1 MSYLQKCL
9 NILGITDDFSKIDS
23 KYLKNIFKT
32 KVLESHPDKSGSNE
46 DFDNVLSAFLHLQE
60 IIKRLKG
67 GRDVLNEIIS
77 PDVIR
82 SSRSNELINSIFQEI
97 DNEEFNKKFEESHV
111 SELGHGYQDW
121 LKQKSETFP
130 TNPKTEFEDNLQKA
144 ESVKSLETESEITP
158 ENFNFIFEKSAKLGK
173 PDIAHNSI
181 ICINSMGITNPIG
194 SDLIQS
200 EIQEYS
206 STFPSELQYS
216 DVYTAFNNSTIIDKL
231 PNNNDIEDVIK
242 RLDKLKELREQQIK
256 PTEDE
261 INQLLQFEKEQFEK
275 EKKHRD
281 NIIKSFGE
289 NAFGVNTICN
299 TEPLTNDNYSG
310 NIIITPYSLQ
320 IVKDVK

>member
-32 KVLESHPDKSGSNE
+32 KVLESHPDKSGSDE
-46 DFDNVLSAFLHLQE
+46 KFDNVLTAFLHLQE
-60 IIKRLKG
+60 INKRLKG
-67 GRDVLNEIIS
+67 GRDVLNDIIS

-97 DNEEFNKKFEESHV
+97 GNEEFNKKFEESHV

-121 LKQKSETFP
+121 LKQESET
-130 TNPKTEFEDNLQKA
+130 PKQS
-144 ESVKSLETESEITP
+144 ESGKSLETESKITP
-158 ENFNFIFEKSAKLGK
+158 ENFNSVFEKSAKFGK
-173 PDIAHNSI
+173 PDVAHNSI
-181 ICINSMGITNPIG
+181 ICINSMGITNSIG

-216 DVYTAFNNSTIIDKL
+216 DVYTAFNNSTVIDKL
-231 PNNNDIEDVIK
+231 PSNDNIEDVM
-242 RLDKLKELREQQIK
+242 RNFDKLKQIREQSIN

-261 INQLLQFEKEQFEK
+261 IDQLLQFEKEQFEK

-281 NIIKSFGE
+281 NLIKSFGE
-289 NAFGVNTICN
+289 NAFGVNMLCN
-299 TEPLTNDNYSG
+299 TEPLNNKEPS
-310 NIIITPYSLQ
+310 NMVIEI
-320 IVKDVK
+320 K

>member
-9 NILGITDDFSKIDS
+9 TILGITDDFSKIDS
-23 KYLKNIFKT
+23 KYLKNVFKT

-60 IIKRLKG
+60 INKRLKG

-77 PDVIR
+77 PDVIK

-121 LKQKSETFP
+121 LKQESQTPKKSESG
-130 TNPKTEFEDNLQKA
+130 N
-144 ESVKSLETESEITP
+144 SETESEITP
-158 ENFNFIFEKSAKLGK
+158 ENFNSVFFNSVFKKSAKVGK
-173 PDIAHNSI
+173 PEVAHNSI
-181 ICINSMGITNPIG
+181 ICINSMGITNSIG
-194 SDLIQS
+194 SELIQS

-216 DVYTAFNNSTIIDKL
+216 DVYTAFNNSTVIDKL
-231 PNNNDIEDVIK
+231 PSNDNIDDVM
-242 RLDKLKELREQQIK
+242 RNFDKLKEIREQQIK

-261 INQLLQFEKEQFEK
+261 IDQLLQFEKEQFEK

-281 NIIKSFGE
+281 NLIKSFGE

>member
-9 NILGITDDFSKIDS
+9 TILGITDDFSKIDS
-23 KYLKNIFKT
+23 KYLKNVFKT

-60 IIKRLKG
+60 INKRLKG

-82 SSRSNELINSIFQEI
+82 SSRNNELINSIFQEI

-121 LKQKSETFP
+121 LKQESETFR
-130 TNPKTEFEDNLQKA
+130 
-144 ESVKSLETESEITP
+144 KSLETESEITP
-158 ENFNFIFEKSAKLGK
+158 ENFNPVFFNSFFEKSAKVGK
-173 PDIAHNSI
+173 PEVAHNSI
-181 ICINSMGITNPIG
+181 ICINSMGITNSIG
-194 SDLIQS
+194 SELIQS

-216 DVYTAFNNSTIIDKL
+216 DVYTAFNNSTVIDKL
-231 PNNNDIEDVIK
+231 PSYSSRNMGDVMK
-242 RLDKLKELREQQIK
+242 HLDRLKKIREQQIETTK
-256 PTEDE
+256 DE
-261 INQLLQFEKEQFEK
+261 KDELLQFEKEQFEK

-281 NIIKSFGE
+281 NLIKSFGE
-289 NAFGVNTICN
+289 NAFGVNMLCN
-299 TEPLTNDNYSG
+299 TEPLNNKEPS
-310 NIIITPYSLQ
+310 NMVIEI
-320 IVKDVK
+320 K